1 MITPASAD
9 AAATE
14 KDEAD
19 ALDAMRLPRLVQVSL
34 VLEVVTSWLVYKSFA
49 VVSRIYYVSTYV
61 HHCVYPQLH
70 HVLSTLEKVY
80 DRLLCFPSKL
90 LCFC

>member
-1 MITPASAD
+1 MSRPACTWPYRSITQRMITPASAD

-34 VLEVVTSWLVYKSFA
+34 VLEVVTSWLVYKSFFFLLLLL
-49 VVSRIYYVSTYV
+49 VVYIM
-61 HHCVYPQLH
+61 
-70 HVLSTLEKVY
+70 
-80 DRLLCFPSKL
+80 
-90 LCFC
+90 